1 MVEAISA
8 FRTGKVSVIPGGG
21 GKYGVIVLSPEGRE
35 EAEEEEEPER
45 EQKGQLSLFDF

>member
-1 MVEAISA
+1 VVEAISA

-21 GKYGVIVLSPEGRE
+21 GKYGVIVLSSEGHE
-35 EAEEEEEPER
+35 EVEEEEPER